1 MAEPIITFKNV
12 SKTYIL
18 YKNDQ
23 ARFKA
28 LFIKPKNP
36 KTNKALNNVSFE
48 INRGESVGIVGDNGA
63 GKSTL
68 LKMITGVAFPDEGE
82 IIVNGKVAALL
93 ELTAGFSMEMTGREN
108 IYLKGY
114 ILGLEDDYIK
124 TIEDNIIEF
133 AELGDYIDQPV
144 RTYSSGMKMRLGF
157 AINVNIEPDVLVVD
171 EALAVGDA
179 SFKKKCKNKIKE
191 IIAAGTTV
199 LYVSH
204 SAASVKEICPRSI
217 FLKKGTVIFDGPTE
231 ETLKVYEESKKKK

>member
-48 INRGESVGIVGDNGA
+48 IYKGESVGIVGDNGA

-114 ILGLEDDYIK
+114 ILGLEDEYIK
-124 TIEDNIIEF
+124 QIEENIIEF

-179 SFKKKCKNKIKE
+179 TFKKKCKNKIKE
-191 IIAAGTTV
+191 IITAGTTV

-204 SAASVKEICPRSI
+204 SANSVKEICPRSI
-217 FLKKGTVIFDGPTE
+217 FLKKGTIIYDGPTE
-231 ETLKVYEESKKKK
+231 ETLKIYEESKKKK